1 MIYILMILN
10 FLYLIIFLDSFMDIA
25 DIQKTLSK
33 LSIMMKVG
41 ASVTKWKMLANRTKD
56 RRYRFKELVNT

>member
-1 MIYILMILN
+1 MILN

-41 ASVTKWKMLANRTKD
+41 ASVTKWKKLANRTKD